1 MQDSQNC
8 KRQVADLWLMTG
20 WPASALAWAPQR
32 FTSGHSSRWRCH
44 SGKSAKR
51 CFSLPSDTASV
62 PWQALHVQ
70 QDNEC
75 TRWNEASAN
84 QGFPESRWARTPSQ
98 LGERKTEEGL
108 ELKDKWPGSPNH
120 SSITQRHKPWGGK
133 QGVWLSLLLCPLP
146 YLYNSGMRGKA
157 DTTPS
162 AQPLALPTHK
172 DLEPKPKQAVRF
184 IKPRPNQRRIF
195 TKDYAKKYSQ
205 KHSEKF
211 LNGQNCAVK
220 LLWSIHL

>member
-1 MQDSQNC
+1 MPQWKVC
-8 KRQVADLWLMTG
+8 KAVLQPPLRHSVCPM
-20 WPASALAWAPQR
+20 ASTQR
-32 FTSGHSSRWRCH
+32 ATRY
-44 SGKSAKR
+44 
-51 CFSLPSDTASV
+51 
-62 PWQALHVQ
+62 
-70 QDNEC
+70 EC
-75 TRWNEASAN
+75 THWNEASAK
-84 QGFPESRWARTPSQ
+84 QGFPESRWARIPSH

-108 ELKDKWPGSPNH
+108 ELKNKWPGSSNH

-195 TKDYAKKYSQ
+195 TKDYAKKKILLKTQ
-205 KHSEKF
+205 WKVFKW
-211 LNGQNCAVK
+211 AK
-220 LLWSIHL
+220 LCR